1 MQIRGSLQRILED
14 KQSKIRVGLTMIGL
28 NEAVYWF
35 SWAILIIGK
44 GLVIVVILT
53 LATHFGDIFPRS
65 NPVILLLLFF
75 LFSAVCCAYCF
86 LATAFFRFVA
96 LFDVVAFFLFC
107 LSFTTHAW

>member
-1 MQIRGSLQRILED
+1 
-14 KQSKIRVGLTMIGL
+14 MIGL

-44 GLVIVVILT
+44 GLIIVVILT

-65 NPVILLLLFF
+65 NPVILLVLFF

-86 LATAFFRFVA
+86 LATAFFRCVLFAALSAAVVVLFV
-96 LFDVVAFFLFC
+96 FCFLFFIY
-107 LSFTTHAW
+107 SSVATHSHGE